1 MTGVGILLGITA
13 VMAGMI
19 HGTLPGI
26 MAVGTMVGTIPGI
39 MATMAGMIHGT
50 IAIMAGAIPTTGQV
64 VIHIIMAVVAVAVM
78 PTSAQV
84 LSEETVPP
92 MAIMAGLWQ
101 AIAVAGTA

>member
-1 MTGVGILLGITA
+1 MTGAGIQLGITA

-39 MATMAGMIHGT
+39 MATMAGTILGT

-64 VIHIIMAVVAVAVM
+64 ATRIIMAVVAVAVM

-92 MAIMAGLWQ
+92 MVIMVGQWQ
-101 AIAVAGTA
+101 ATAAAGTV